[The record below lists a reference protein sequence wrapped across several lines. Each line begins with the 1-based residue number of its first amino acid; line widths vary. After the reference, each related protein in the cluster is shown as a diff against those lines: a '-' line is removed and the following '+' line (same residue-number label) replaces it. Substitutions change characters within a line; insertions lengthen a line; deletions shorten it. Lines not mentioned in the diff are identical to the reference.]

1 MTGVVVTQPR
11 EVQSGPFVGSGPLQA
26 ELRTRMNPDA
36 SRTVPEEKAGED
48 VAPAVFVTEPLQYT
62 DALPQPRDV
71 QAGPFVGSSP
81 LNAGTDTARSSSD
94 LMTGVVVT
102 QPRDVQAGPF
112 VGSGPLN
119 AGTDTARTSS
129 DLMTGGTITQP
140 R

>member
-1 MTGVVVTQPR
+1 M
-11 EVQSGPFVGSGPLQA
+11 
-26 ELRTRMNPDA
+26 
-36 SRTVPEEKAGED
+36 PEEKAGED

-71 QAGPFVGSSP
+71 QAGPFVGSGP

-102 QPRDVQAGPF
+102 QPMNVQAGPF

-140 R
+140 KDVLSGTIEGLKGPLNTRFDTGHGKRSR